1 MTDDA
6 KQHGRPR
13 FLSKSRWKRSSN
25 DEQGQ
30 DFQLNA
36 DVQDFLKPS
45 TTNTR
50 SVSPKAPRIDVA
62 AAQRWSGNNP
72 ELRTG
77 NAFQD
82 PFSTQGGGKRERKA
96 MRKNLVVKF
105 VLTAPEVIGEGG
117 DEAEAP
123 AIEISRAKLARG
135 AAVSNDPKRSRA
147 SPKWFGD
154 QLNPDRADMHPGF
167 GQEQPRTSVEKIR
180 FPSPQPPPRRSNTKV
195 SHALPDEDTDIDPK
209 PLMRTGTSWSDYNEQ
224 HHSPPDD
231 EEDSDGELSVLSPN
245 RPGVARSESKLS
257 YHLPEFKSVIE
268 NSPIELANHR
278 NSFLEARP
286 RDRNSLS
293 AQLQHLM
300 REGEGKALHEAF
312 RNPIPEPADDV
323 SRNSTSTTSSYKPY
337 SPVDA
342 PVPAFSSATA
352 SRLIAP
358 QPQTSAL
365 SSGNSSRNITPKVPS
380 PSILPSADPTPA
392 AQPRAAMPLRKPLPA
407 MRASEN
413 LAEQPQ
419 NSTPPSL
426 GRPAP
431 QQPLIA
437 SQDFA
442 KPPSRGQDSPLPPL
456 VIPRTDAQPGPQTA
470 STLPTASSAS
480 SSSGYAQAAYEDFVE
495 RCSHMPGIFRLQA
508 EYELPTSAFTPNEWL
523 RCAVWWFLKGRAGME
538 SIIRNRP
545 RSADGRP
552 MSRDQQLLLMQPHVD
567 LAKACWILSDV
578 FPTHPGVRPSSDPS
592 FGFKAAVAREAGD
605 GATADMFESAETL
618 LSNIKALIS
627 SISRNG
633 AMPPSH
639 ALIQGQDQTIWV
651 RYPKISPNVIA
662 IFSGNVSRGIT
673 DSGPARQFNPLSI
686 MAVADTKTD
695 FSYCRTFAN
704 ATLSSQDSNAER
716 ISLPCLVSTMRPR
729 NDWNP
734 KVTICTQKELVS
746 VCISGD
752 RTVGPSWEEVR
763 WSEEHCLLHVKL
775 AHGYCLDVQLTE
787 PDFKQIWN
795 TYNHSYNV
803 QASLMPQKDE
813 RMVFEVGLRECQYK
827 DARQPPTFPTDRVK
841 RCRVRLFTRSEIRV
855 EGTGQRRFYRG
866 HRLLVVT
873 SPKNR
878 MLGTTS
884 HDLGTRC
891 PTFIEMGIDPGNDG
905 AAAMKMIFNDSSR
918 QSSLY
923 MVFMEPKDQQAL
935 YRILNDM
942 DVSID
947 ETQYANI
954 RLSTLAIEP
963 ASTIVSP
970 SHDPSPLY
978 GMKWQA
984 VSVINADPQSP
995 EHETARTV
1003 LSDCLRTVAQ
1013 AADGT
1018 LTDRINVGPGE
1029 LQIRLPVSGNSEL
1042 TVLRNAQDDLS
1053 LTVDTSRCRIL
1064 PDSLLELMR
1073 TITAQPTIRTYSFL
1087 SLPDLHAF
1095 QKSVTGFTV
1104 KFDGV
1109 ASSFVIARRRP
1120 TGMLSLHKRL
1130 EAGST
1135 RIQVVSDETAKVT
1148 QLLAF
1153 FEEFQHADSLGFVLK
1168 GVDVF
1173 EKTELKGEKGGGGRF
1188 GVKLVDAKFSLPL
1201 EAKKGKDGG
1210 GEMGAVQRK
1219 FVCLDMP
1226 EYPREDDDVTIGFDD
1241 ERGAFSRQ
1249 TASAWLNT
1257 NVLAEREHFLAV
1269 LPAPP
1274 QASRGL
1280 TIRRRV

>member
-1 MTDDA
+1 MTDDS
-6 KQHGRPR
+6 KQHGKQR
-13 FLSKSRWKRSSN
+13 FRWRGKRASN
-25 DEQGQ
+25 EPGQ

-45 TTNTR
+45 TNNVR
-50 SVSPKAPRIDVA
+50 SVSPRAPRIDIA

-72 ELRTG
+72 ELRSG
-77 NAFQD
+77 NAI
-82 PFSTQGGGKRERKA
+82 STEKSERKA

-105 VLTAPEVIGEGG
+105 VLTAPEIIGEGG

-123 AIEISRAKLARG
+123 AIEISRQRQAKNAMMKI
-135 AAVSNDPKRSRA
+135 DPKRSQA
-147 SPKWFGD
+147 PPKQYAD
-154 QLNPDRADMHPGF
+154 QLNIDSAEMHPGF
-167 GQEQPRTSVEKIR
+167 QQPQSSVEKKR
-180 FPSPQPPPRRSNTKV
+180 LPSPQPPPHRSNTKL
-195 SHALPDEDTDIDPK
+195 SHALPHEDTDFVPK
-209 PLMRTGTSWSDYNEQ
+209 PLMRTGTSWSDYNDE

-231 EEDSDGELSVLSPN
+231 EEDSDVEPDFLSPN
-245 RPGVARSESKLS
+245 PPGVARTESKLS
-257 YHLPEFKSVIE
+257 YSLPEFKSVIE

-286 RDRNSLS
+286 RDHNSLS

-312 RNPIPEPADDV
+312 RTPIPEPADDV
-323 SRNSTSTTSSYKPY
+323 TRNSTSTTSSYKPY
-337 SPVDA
+337 SPVNA
-342 PVPAFSSATA
+342 SAPAFSSAMA
-352 SRLIAP
+352 SRLVAP
-358 QPQTSAL
+358 QPKTSAP
-365 SSGNSSRNITPKVPS
+365 SSGSSSRNITPKVPS
-380 PSILPSADPTPA
+380 PSMLPSADDPTPA

-407 MRASEN
+407 SRVSEDF
-413 LAEQPQ
+413 AE
-419 NSTPPSL
+419 PPL
-426 GRPAP
+426 NFMPPP
-431 QQPLIA
+431 QQPSID

-442 KPPSRGQDSPLPPL
+442 KPPSRGPESPLPPL
-456 VIPRTDAQPGPQTA
+456 VIPRSDAQPGSQTA
-470 STLPTASSAS
+470 TTLPTASSTTS
-480 SSSGYAQAAYEDFVE
+480 SGGYAQAAYEDFTE

-508 EYELPTSAFTPNEWL
+508 EYEFPVSAFTPNEWL
-523 RCAVWWFLKGRAGME
+523 RCAAWWFLKSRAGME
-538 SIIRNRP
+538 AIIRSRL

-552 MSRDQQLLLMQPHVD
+552 MSRDQQQLLMQPHVD
-567 LAKACWILSDV
+567 LAKACWIMSDV
-578 FPTHPGVRPSSDPS
+578 FPTHPGIRPSSDPS
-592 FGFKAAVAREAGD
+592 FAFRAAVAQEAGD
-605 GATADMFESAETL
+605 AAAAEMFESAEIL
-618 LSNIKALIS
+618 LSNIKSLIS

-695 FSYCRTFAN
+695 FSYCRVFAN
-704 ATLSSQDSNAER
+704 ATLSSQDSDAER
-716 ISLPCLVSTMRPR
+716 ITLPCLISTMRLR

-746 VCISGD
+746 VCVSGD
-752 RTVGPSWEEVR
+752 RKAGPSWEDIR
-763 WSEEHCLLHVKL
+763 WSEEHCLLHVRL
-775 AHGYCLDVQLTE
+775 SHGYYLDVQLAE

-795 TYNHSYNV
+795 SYNHSYNV
-803 QASLMPQKDE
+803 QASLMQQKDE
-813 RMVFEVGLRECQYK
+813 RMVFEAALRECQYK
-827 DARQPPTFPTDRVK
+827 DTRQPPSFPPDRVK
-841 RCRVRLFTRSEIRV
+841 RCRVRLFARSEARV
-855 EGTGQRRFYRG
+855 EGIGQRRFYRG

-878 MLGTTS
+878 MLGTAS
-884 HDLGTRC
+884 HDLGTHV

-905 AAAMKMIFNDSSR
+905 AAAMKMIFNDSGR
-918 QSSLY
+918 QNSLY
-923 MVFMEPKDQQAL
+923 MVFNEPGDQQAL

-942 DVSID
+942 DVGID

-954 RLSTLAIEP
+954 RLSSLAIEP
-963 ASTIVSP
+963 ASAIVAP
-970 SHDPSPLY
+970 HHEPSPLY

-984 VSVINADPQSP
+984 VSVINADPHSP
-995 EHETARTV
+995 EHENSRTV
-1003 LSDCLRTVAQ
+1003 LSDRLRSVAQ

-1029 LQIRLPVSGNSEL
+1029 LQIRLPVSGNAEL

-1053 LTVDTSRCRIL
+1053 LTVDPSRCRVL
-1064 PDSLLELMR
+1064 PDPLLELMK
-1073 TITAQPTIRTYSFL
+1073 TISTGPTIRAYCFL

-1095 QKSVTGFTV
+1095 QKSITGFTV

-1109 ASSFVIARRRP
+1109 ASSFIIARRRP

-1135 RIQVVSDETAKVT
+1135 RIQVVGDENAKVT

-1153 FEEFQHADSLGFVLK
+1153 FEDFPAADSIGFMLK

-1173 EKTELKGEKGGGGRF
+1173 EKVELKGEKGGGGRF
-1188 GVKLVDAKFSLPL
+1188 GVRLVDAKFSLPL
-1201 EAKKGKDGG
+1201 QKGKD
-1210 GEMGAVQRK
+1210 ESKDAAVQRR

-1241 ERGAFSRQ
+1241 ERGLFSLTHLLLDCLR
-1249 TASAWLNT
+1249 ALN
-1257 NVLAEREHFLAV
+1257 E
-1269 LPAPP
+1269 
-1274 QASRGL
+1274 
-1280 TIRRRV
+1280 